1 MFEFERRKC
10 NVVEDGGGAGRVGA
24 RRHQHVSACL
34 GLRVRRA
41 FVALLTAALV
51 LNAAPTTLWAAAL
64 PAAAAEDAAQT
75 SVAAS
80 GAAAQEDTATAG
92 GESAAAADGAT
103 DAASGAATGAPA
115 AGDAASGQEAA
126 SGAASSAGS
135 EAASADGATDA
146 RKDAAADDS
155 DSAASSA
162 DATSTSASRAAG
174 TAADASASSAEDAA
188 AGAQDAQTITVTAK
202 VVGISDFDDEGS
214 CSYQDWIPLSEVTV
228 QASENATAWDVFSSL
243 LDQAGYTY
251 QANALGPTSIT
262 DPSGRELDSDF
273 TPPYWYWSFYVNS
286 LYANE
291 GCTTYRLKDGDS
303 IELRYVFGD
312 IVPEDPNGSVEVDPT
327 TPHPDMDTDWQGF
340 GNGGAGSVTDAATP
354 TEQGEAAWAAG
365 LLTDDE
371 VKAGASL
378 SVSDPIVAGG
388 KLYVVSG
395 STSYGPA
402 PTFTPTKSLAR
413 LQVIDPA
420 TGAVERQVTLGAT
433 MDATC
438 RPVYAQGI
446 IVIPLSGGYLQAV
459 SATTLKTL
467 WVVPATSNGQSLCT
481 LTVEGDYVYVAGLD
495 GLDASSLASSGS
507 VARYRLSTGA
517 RVGLTTNKTAGYYW
531 AGGVTQGDYYVIG
544 DDAGA
549 VHVFSSDLSREVS
562 ALDISASPLRST
574 FAVYGGFIYAVSRDD
589 GVLHK
594 LAVDAAGSVREVASV
609 KFAGYSTS
617 SPSISGGYAFVGGAT
632 GSGWGSAGI
641 LAVVNLSTMTVT
653 ATVSTAAGAALL
665 GDVKSAPLVATRN
678 GSTYVYFTCNGAAGD
693 YPNYTSGGGIYLY
706 RLGDAEAS
714 VLFQPGEGMANFCTA
729 SIVCDAAGNL
739 YYTNDSGHLFKVTAA
754 AGTDGG
760 DSGQDN
766 GGQDSGNGGSSS
778 NGGSSDAGSTAGGSA
793 NAGAQATGPAA
804 LAKRVSAPAAAFA
817 PLARAASAQGS
828 ASGTTGDT
836 AEPAAASAART
847 RSSDAAR
854 TGDAELSASVER
866 AGLNPWALGGAIAG
880 VVVLVVAAIYLV
892 ATRRRTR

>member
-10 NVVEDGGGAGRVGA
+10 NVAEDGGGAGRVGA
-24 RRHQHVSACL
+24 RRRPHVSACL

-80 GAAAQEDTATAG
+80 GTAAQEGTATAG
-92 GESAAAADGAT
+92 GESAAATDGTT
-103 DAASGAATGAPA
+103 DAAGGTITGTPA
-115 AGDAASGQEAA
+115 ADETTSGQEAA
-126 SGAASSAGS
+126 TGDAASSAGS
-135 EAASADGATDA
+135 GVASADGATDA
-146 RKDAAADDS
+146 RRDAAADDS

-162 DATSTSASRAAG
+162 DAASASQAAG
-174 TAADASASSAEDAA
+174 TAADANASSAEDAA

-228 QASENATAWDVFSSL
+228 QTSENATAWDVFSKL

-327 TPHPDMDTDWQGF
+327 TPHPDMDSDWQGF

-354 TEQGEAAWAAG
+354 TEQGKAAWAAG

-371 VKAGASL
+371 VEAGASL
-378 SVSDPIVAGG
+378 FVSDPIVAGG

-402 PTFTPTKSLAR
+402 PTFTPTRSLAR

-420 TGAVERQVTLGAT
+420 TGAVERQVTLGTT

-495 GLDASSLASSGS
+495 GIDESSLASSGS
-507 VARYRLSTGA
+507 VVRYRLSTGA

-531 AGGVTQGDYYVIG
+531 AGGVTQGEYYVIG
-544 DDAGA
+544 DDAGT

-562 ALDISASPLRST
+562 ALDISVSPLRST

-594 LAVDAAGSVREVASV
+594 LAVDASGSVREVASV

-641 LAVVNLSTMTVT
+641 LAVVNLSTMSVT
-653 ATVSTAAGAALL
+653 ATVSTAAGAALP

-714 VLFQPGEGMANFCTA
+714 VLFQPGEGMANYCTA

-760 DSGQDN
+760 DGGQDN
-766 GGQDSGNGGSSS
+766 GGQDSGNDGSSS
-778 NGGSSDAGSTAGGSA
+778 NGGSSDAGSAAGGSA

-817 PLARAASAQGS
+817 PLSRTAGAQGS
-828 ASGTTGDT
+828 ASGATGDT
-836 AEPAAASAART
+836 AEPTAASATRT

-854 TGDAELSASVER
+854 ADDADLSASAER
-866 AGLNPWALGGAIAG
+866 AGFNPWALGAAIAG
-880 VVVLVVAAIYLV
+880 AAVLIAAAIYLV